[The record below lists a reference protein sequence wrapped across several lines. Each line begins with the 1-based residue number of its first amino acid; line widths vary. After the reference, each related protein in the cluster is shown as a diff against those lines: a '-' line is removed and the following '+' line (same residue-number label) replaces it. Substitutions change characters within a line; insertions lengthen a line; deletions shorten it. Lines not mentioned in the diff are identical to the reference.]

1 MSQPPKNVKPWMIM
15 GGAAIGGMML
25 GCIICGGLTVA
36 DGFPGQLSSPLEEL
50 PSQAPSQPL
59 VTDIPG
65 ASPTAITLPPTQAP
79 NPTPIPLPSPTEEP
93 EGPLAEDFEL
103 GDALGRTV
111 RLTDYRGSVVLIN
124 FWATW
129 CFPCVAEMPAI
140 QDRFERYQDQGFVV
154 LAINSEDSLNE
165 VLAFASDHGL
175 TFPFLLDAGGRV
187 EADYRVRAY
196 PTSFFV
202 SRGGVILAQHV
213 GIMEEQQLDDYLAQA
228 GIGP

>member
-1 MSQPPKNVKPWMIM
+1 MIM
-15 GGAAIGGMML
+15 GGAAIGGLML
-25 GCIICGGLTVA
+25 GCIICGGLTIA
-36 DGFPGQLSSPLEEL
+36 GDFPQQASPSLEEL
-50 PSQAPSQPL
+50 APHTPGPRPA
-59 VTDIPG
+59 TDIP
-65 ASPTAITLPPTQAP
+65 APSPTITSLPPTQAP
-79 NPTPIPLPSPTEEP
+79 NPTPIPLPSTTPEP

-103 GDALGRTV
+103 SDVQGQTV
-111 RLTDYRGSVVLIN
+111 RLTDYRGNVVLIN

-140 QDRFERYQDQGFVV
+140 QDRFERYQSQGFVV

-187 EADYRVRAY
+187 ETDYRVRAY

-213 GIMEEQQLDDYLAQA
+213 GMMEEQQLDDYLAQA

>member
-1 MSQPPKNVKPWMIM
+1 M

-25 GCIICGGLTVA
+25 GCIICGALTVA
-36 DGFPGQLSSPLEEL
+36 DSFPQQASPSLGE
-50 PSQAPSQPL
+50 PTPQAPGPL
-59 VTDIPG
+59 LATDIP
-65 ASPTAITLPPTQAP
+65 APSPTTTYLPPTQVP

-103 GDALGRTV
+103 SSAQGQSV
-111 RLTDYRGSVVLIN
+111 RLTDYRGNVVLIN

-140 QDRFERYQDQGFVV
+140 QDRFEKYQDQGFVV

-165 VLAFASDHGL
+165 ILAFASDHGL

-213 GIMEEQQLDDYLAQA
+213 GMMEEQRLDNYLAQA